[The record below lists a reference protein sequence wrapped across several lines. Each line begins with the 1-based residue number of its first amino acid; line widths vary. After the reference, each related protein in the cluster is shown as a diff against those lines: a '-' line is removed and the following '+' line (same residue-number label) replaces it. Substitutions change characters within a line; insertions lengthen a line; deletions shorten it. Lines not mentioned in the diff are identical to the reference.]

1 LDELPQLIN
10 VLVGTMSLVG
20 PRPVVP
26 DEITVYGDRQKDL
39 LSVRPGITGHWQVSG
54 RSNVPYP
61 ERCDL
66 ELYYVYNWSLSLDFK
81 ILFLTLPSVL
91 RGVGA
96 H

>member
-1 LDELPQLIN
+1 
-10 VLVGTMSLVG
+10 
-20 PRPVVP
+20 
-26 DEITVYGDRQKDL
+26 
-39 LSVRPGITGHWQVSG
+39 
-54 RSNVPYP
+54 VPYP